1 MPASSAQALVD
12 RARAQIHETPIHPDF
27 AATPLPGEWIIDV
40 REPGE
45 FAMGH
50 LPNAINI
57 PRGILEF
64 RLDADPALARRDQ
77 PILLYCASGG
87 RSTLAALSLQHLG
100 YTAVRSLTGGFLG
113 WTAAGGPVDF

>member
-1 MPASSAQALVD
+1 MPHSSAQALVD
-12 RARAQIHETPIHPDF
+12 RARPQIQEVDTDA

-45 FAMGH
+45 FAVGH

-87 RSTLAALSLQHLG
+87 RSTLAALSLQQLG
-100 YTAVRSLTGGFLG
+100 YSAVRSLNGGFLG
-113 WTAAGGPVDF
+113 WTAAGLPVAF

>member
-1 MPASSAQALVD
+1 MPQSSAQALVE
-12 RARAQIHETPIHPDF
+12 RACPQRHPVATDA

-45 FAMGH
+45 FATGH
-50 LPNAINI
+50 LPDAINI

-87 RSTLAALSLQHLG
+87 RATLAALSLQQLG
-100 YTAVRSLTGGFLG
+100 YSAVHPLSGGFLG
-113 WTAAGGPVDF
+113 WTAAGGPVAF